1 MIEMESLVR
10 QLMIEQT
17 DGLALGPRTANRVL
31 AAARRRRRKRER
43 LVLFAVSSAV
53 VALAA
58 ASIATATGV
67 MPWIRGEQ
75 QFLSTPFVT
84 TPNPATV
91 PGSKVVLTVP
101 GPESTTFEVITNNT
115 VTIGGE
121 LNSCTAVI
129 NKDAQG
135 RFQPIGT
142 GCAGPNAVTAKDVS
156 ESSDWPAPSGAK
168 YAVVDGPEPT
178 SEAATV
184 AITDRDG
191 VTIATGHV
199 GGGYFLV
206 YTPATEAL
214 PSTGSLVFFDTAG
227 EVVDKWSLDLSPL
240 RPCTSASSPAPCG

>member
-17 DGLALGPRTANRVL
+17 DGLALGPETANRVL
-31 AAARRRRRKRER
+31 AAARRRRRRRER
-43 LVLFAVSSAV
+43 LVLIAVPSAV

-58 ASIATATGV
+58 AGIATATGV
-67 MPWIRGEQ
+67 MPWITREQ
-75 QFLSTPFVT
+75 QFTSTPFVT
-84 TPNPATV
+84 APNPATV
-91 PGSKVVLTVP
+91 AGSKVVLTVP

-135 RFQPIGT
+135 RSQPLGR
-142 GCAGPNAVTAKDVS
+142 GCGGPSAVTPHAGSV
-156 ESSDWPAPSGAK
+156 EWQAPSGAK

-178 SEAATV
+178 PEAATV
-184 AITDRDG
+184 ALTDRDG
-191 VTIATGHV
+191 VTIATGQV

-206 YTPATEAL
+206 YTPAREAL
-214 PSTGSLVFFDTAG
+214 PSTGSLVFFDASG
-227 EVVDKWSLDLSPL
+227 EVVDKLSLDLSPL
-240 RPCTSASSPAPCG
+240 RPCTSAASPAPCG

>member
-31 AAARRRRRKRER
+31 AAARRRRRRRER
-43 LVLFAVSSAV
+43 LVLVAVSSAA

-58 ASIATATGV
+58 VSIATATGM
-67 MPWIRGEQ
+67 MPWITREK

-84 TPNPATV
+84 VPNPATV
-91 PGSKVVLTVP
+91 AGSKVVLTVP
-101 GPESTTFEVITNNT
+101 GPESTTFEVITNNA

-135 RFQPIGT
+135 RSQPLGH
-142 GCAGPNAVTAKDVS
+142 GCGGQNAATALF
-156 ESSDWPAPSGAK
+156 ESGDWQAPSGAK
-168 YAVVDGPEPT
+168 YAVVDGPKPT

-184 AITDRDG
+184 ALTDRDG

-206 YTPATEAL
+206 YIPATEAL
-214 PSTGSLVFFDTAG
+214 PSTGSLVFFDASG
-227 EVVDKWSLDLSPL
+227 EVVDKLSLDLSPL
-240 RPCTSASSPAPCG
+240 RPCTSAASPAPCG